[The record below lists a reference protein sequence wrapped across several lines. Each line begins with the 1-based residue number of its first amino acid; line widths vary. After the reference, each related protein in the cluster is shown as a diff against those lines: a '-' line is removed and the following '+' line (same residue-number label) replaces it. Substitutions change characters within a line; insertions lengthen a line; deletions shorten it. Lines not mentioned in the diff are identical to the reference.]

1 MFSFLHKHT
10 ETHID
15 ESAVVG
21 AIRYAESHSRAEI
34 RVHLAEKTDKDGALE
49 TAKRVFSKLGM
60 HRTAERN
67 GILFYLALESHKFAV
82 LGDAGI
88 HTKVGQGFWD
98 GIRDAMIPELKA
110 GRWVEALEYGVAEA
124 GRALAEHFP
133 HQGARDRDELS
144 NEVSRG

>member
-1 MFSFLHKHT
+1 MT
-10 ETHID
+10 VQPEQEQRIV
-15 ESAVVG
+15 A
-21 AIRYAESHSRAEI
+21 AIEAAERVTSGEV
-34 RVHLAEKTDKDGALE
+34 RVHLNDRCSGDALRDAQKAF
-49 TAKRVFSKLGM
+49 TKLGM
-60 HRTAERN
+60 GRTAERN

-88 HTKVGQGFWD
+88 HTKVGQAFWD

-124 GRALAEHFP
+124 GRALAQHFP

>member
-1 MFSFLHKHT
+1 MTVQPEQEQRLV
-10 ETHID
+10 
-15 ESAVVG
+15 A
-21 AIRYAESHSRAEI
+21 AIEAAERLTSGEV
-34 RVHLAEKTDKDGALE
+34 RVHLNDRCSGDALRDAQKAF
-49 TAKRVFSKLGM
+49 TKLGM

-88 HTKVGQGFWD
+88 HTKVGQAFWD

-133 HQGARDRDELS
+133 HQGARDHDELS